1 MQSMTE
7 TAERRQTKVTKS
19 SLSSI
24 RRRENWLGWLF
35 AAPAILG
42 FIIFVLGPMIAS
54 LWLSLTDY
62 KVASTPNFVGLDNYQ
77 NLFNGTDAF
86 FYKSL
91 GVTLYYVIL
100 SVPLQI
106 IVAFFLAILLNQNV
120 KGLAFFR
127 TAFYLPTIVPLIASS
142 MVWLWLF
149 DPDMGLL
156 NVIMRALHLP
166 ESQWIYSETTVV
178 PTLVL
183 MSLWT
188 VGGTM
193 VIFLAGLKDIPDH
206 YYEAIEIDGGN
217 ALHKLIYIT
226 IPLTSPT
233 IFFNTIMGFIGGFQ
247 VFVQPYVMTQG
258 GPNNGS
264 LFYIFYLF
272 REAFTFSNMGYACAI
287 AWVLFIVIMIFTFLL
302 FRTSQKWVY
311 YEGEGR

>member
-1 MQSMTE
+1 MQ
-7 TAERRQTKVTKS
+7 

-24 RRRENWLGWLF
+24 RKQESWLGWLF

-42 FIIFVLGPMIAS
+42 FVIFVLGPMSAS
-54 LWLSLTDY
+54 LWFSLTDY
-62 KVASTPNFVGLDNYQ
+62 KVASQANFIGLDNYVH
-77 NLFNGTDAF
+77 LFDGTDQF

-91 GVTLYYVIL
+91 GVTFYYVFL

-106 IVAFFLAILLNQNV
+106 IVAFFLAILLNQKV

-127 TAFYLPTIVPLIASS
+127 TVFYLPTIVPLIASS
-142 MVWLWLF
+142 MIWMWLF
-149 DPDMGLL
+149 DPDLGLL
-156 NVIMRALHLP
+156 NVVLRALHLP
-166 ESQWIYSETTVV
+166 ESQWIYSEGSVV

-193 VIFLAGLKDIPDH
+193 IIFLAGLQDIPRH

-217 ALHKLIYIT
+217 ALHKLMYIT

-258 GPNNGS
+258 GPNNSS
-264 LFYIFYLF
+264 LFYTFYLF

-287 AWVLFIVIMIFTFLL
+287 AWVLFIVVLVFTAFL
-302 FRTSQKWVY
+302 FKTARKWVY
-311 YEGEGR
+311 YEGGGA

>member
-7 TAERRQTKVTKS
+7 TAQRRQTISKS

-42 FIIFVLGPMIAS
+42 FVIFVFGPMIAS
-54 LWLSLTDY
+54 LWLSMTDY
-62 KVASTPNFVGLDNYQ
+62 KVASTPHFIGLENYR

-106 IVAFFLAILLNQNV
+106 IVAFFLAILLNQKV
-120 KGLAFFR
+120 KGLTFFR

-217 ALHKLIYIT
+217 ALHKLLYIT

-287 AWVLFIVIMIFTFLL
+287 AWVLFIVIMLFTFLL